1 MEYKNVLKAIKEYVI
16 DSSNIDT
23 NFSYLSCNSKD
34 IKENT
39 LFICKG
45 ITFKEE
51 YLKES
56 IKKGVNCYISE
67 IKYNVDIPYI
77 LVSDIRKTM
86 AILSAKF
93 FPDNLFK
100 IAVTG
105 TKGKT
110 TTTTFIHNILNNY
123 TKSKTGYISTIDL
136 YTGKRHEE
144 SHNTTPESIDL
155 HKYLNEMQESNI
167 KYMCME
173 VSSQAEKQNRI
184 FGMSFDIGAFLNIGL
199 DHISELEHK
208 DFNDYF
214 SCKLNFL
221 KKCKKVFIYRQEPR
235 YEEIVKEVK
244 DKEIITFGF
253 TKDCNYYV
261 KDIVKENGITF
272 TVISNK
278 EETYHINML
287 GNFNIINALC
297 AIAIAKEL
305 NIDYKDIKKGLE
317 ETKVLGRMNI
327 FKSNTTVIVD
337 YAHNALSAENFY
349 KSVKEDF
356 KNKKIKV
363 VFGCPGD
370 RGINRREEMGTLA
383 GLYADYIYLTS
394 EDPQT
399 KDPNEIC
406 KEISKYIE
414 KYNKPYEII
423 IDRKTAIEKAIESS
437 DENDLVAVLG
447 KGDEEYQLINNK
459 YVYYESDIKVVENTL
474 NKIKE

>member
-1 MEYKNVLKAIKEYVI
+1 
-16 DSSNIDT
+16 
-23 NFSYLSCNSKD
+23 
-34 IKENT
+34 
-39 LFICKG
+39 
-45 ITFKEE
+45 
-51 YLKES
+51 
-56 IKKGVNCYISE
+56 
-67 IKYNVDIPYI
+67 
-77 LVSDIRKTM
+77 
-86 AILSAKF
+86 
-93 FPDNLFK
+93 
-100 IAVTG
+100 
-105 TKGKT
+105 
-110 TTTTFIHNILNNY
+110 
-123 TKSKTGYISTIDL
+123 
-136 YTGKRHEE
+136 
-144 SHNTTPESIDL
+144 
-155 HKYLNEMQESNI
+155 
-167 KYMCME
+167 
-173 VSSQAEKQNRI
+173 
-184 FGMSFDIGAFLNIGL
+184 
-199 DHISELEHK
+199 
-208 DFNDYF
+208 
-214 SCKLNFL
+214 
-221 KKCKKVFIYRQEPR
+221 
-235 YEEIVKEVK
+235 
-244 DKEIITFGF
+244 
-253 TKDCNYYV
+253 
-261 KDIVKENGITF
+261 
-272 TVISNK
+272 
-278 EETYHINML
+278 ML